1 MQPETALWLLSALAQ
16 ASAALAGLS
25 AVSWAFIL
33 RSTKED
39 WKNALEEEQIRR
51 FIVGVPITGYLR
63 GIPLAVR
70 MSRATIGYLL
80 AVFIA
85 LVTLAFVEPGAEP
98 VHVAIPILAFIAIG
112 VAAVASFFLVL
123 VVRDP
128 WSMLFGLVLPSGGG
142 PPPARES
149 GEVVPDKEPDEGD

>member
-39 WKNALEEEQIRR
+39 WKDLLEEQRR
-51 FIVGVPITGYLR
+51 FMIGVPAAGYLR

-70 MSRATIGYLL
+70 MSSATVGYLL
-80 AVFIA
+80 TVFIA
-85 LVTLAFVEPGAEP
+85 LVTLAFVEPGPEP
-98 VHVAIPILAFIAIG
+98 VHVAIPILAGVAIG
-112 VAAVASFFLVL
+112 IAAVASGFLVL
-123 VVRDP
+123 FVSDP
-128 WSMLFGLVLPSGGG
+128 WSILMGLVT
-142 PPPARES
+142 
-149 GEVVPDKEPDEGD
+149 VKEPEDVEKVEEEPEEGD